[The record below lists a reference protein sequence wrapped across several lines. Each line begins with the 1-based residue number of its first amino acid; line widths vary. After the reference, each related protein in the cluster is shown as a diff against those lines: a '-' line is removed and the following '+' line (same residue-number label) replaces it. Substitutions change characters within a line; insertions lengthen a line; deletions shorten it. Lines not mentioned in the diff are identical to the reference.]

1 MAYSVVYNVITN
13 KGFNMLSR
21 QVKESSA
28 LEYLNKILPD
38 GATVVS
44 PDWDNMDRI
53 IQKCSNILN
62 IKGTWVYNFPLT
74 PQYDVYNGELHCFEV
89 YSSELENDVVMLT
102 VNESRFDSRNYD
114 SKKLNN
120 LKNLW
125 DRAKS
130 VNKKPWR
137 EIQKQYGSK

>member
-1 MAYSVVYNVITN
+1 MV
-13 KGFNMLSR
+13 SR
-21 QVKESSA
+21 QAKELNA
-28 LEYLNKILPD
+28 LGYLNKILPD
-38 GATVVS
+38 EATMVS
-44 PDWDNMDRI
+44 EDWDNMDKI
-53 IQKCSNILN
+53 IKKCSNILN

-89 YSSELENDVVMLT
+89 YSSQLESDVVMLT
-102 VNESRFDSRNYD
+102 VNESRFDSRDYD

-125 DRAKS
+125 DRAKG
-130 VNKKPWR
+130 VNERPWR